1 MRSRLFSIL
10 LVAMVA
16 TAAVGPATA
25 ATGTQTAAATDTPT
39 AAATGPAADLAAQA
53 NCSFPTTATDATGT
67 EVTVEGEPE
76 EVVALGASTAQTL
89 WEIGAKDKVV
99 GMPVDSTTA
108 SLEGA
113 ENRTGIFQADG
124 FTVATEQVV
133 GLDADL
139 VLAANVIPNETV
151 TALREAGLTV
161 FKFDPA
167 NTLPGVYEKTDLMG
181 QFVGACAGA
190 DRVVDAMQTRVETVR
205 TAVSNETQPSALY
218 LLSGGFVAGNGTFI
232 GDLLRTAGAENLAAN
247 ANISSYQEISEE
259 VIAERDPEW
268 IVVSN
273 RSFVPE
279 GEPWA
284 STTAVEEE
292 QVVVVSANNISQ
304 AAPRV
309 VLPLTDLARAFHPDA
324 MAAATLTNTTIG
336 TATGNATPI
345 EPTTAATTATETGT
359 DENGTTP
366 ATTTAAVA
374 TTVEPTTSESPDATT
389 TEAVPEMMTNESSD
403 EATAETTET
412 SGADTDTATS
422 AATGTTTS
430 SGSGPGFGAVIAVV
444 AVLAGTLLAA
454 GRDGL

>member
-1 MRSRLFSIL
+1 
-10 LVAMVA
+10 MVA

-39 AAATGPAADLAAQA
+39 AAAAGPAADLAAQA

-89 WEIGAKDKVV
+89 WEIGAREKVT

-108 SLEGA
+108 SLAGS
-113 ENRTGIFQADG
+113 ENRTGIYQADG
-124 FTVATEQVV
+124 FTVATEQVI

-167 NTLPGVYEKTDLMG
+167 NSLSGVYEKTELMG
-181 QFVGACAGA
+181 QFVGACAEA

-205 TAVSNETQPSALY
+205 AAVGNETQPSALY

-309 VLPLTDLARAFHPDA
+309 ALPLTDLARAFHPDA

-336 TATGNATPI
+336 GANATPI

-359 DENGTTP
+359 DETGTTT

-389 TEAVPEMMTNESSD
+389 TEAVPETMTNESSD

>member
-1 MRSRLFSIL
+1 MRSRLLSIL
-10 LVAMVA
+10 LVAIVA

-39 AAATGPAADLAAQA
+39 AAAAGPAADLAAQA

-89 WEIGAKDKVV
+89 WEIGAREKVT

-108 SLEGA
+108 SLAGS
-113 ENRTGIFQADG
+113 ENRTGIYQADG
-124 FTVATEQVV
+124 FTVATEQVI

-167 NTLPGVYEKTDLMG
+167 NSLSGVYEKTELMG
-181 QFVGACAGA
+181 QFVGACAEA

-205 TAVSNETQPSALY
+205 AAVGNETQPSALY

-292 QVVVVSANNISQ
+292 QVVVVSANDISQ

-309 VLPLTDLARAFHPDA
+309 VLPLTDLARAFHPNA

-336 TATGNATPI
+336 GANATPI

-359 DENGTTP
+359 DETGTTT

-374 TTVEPTTSESPDATT
+374 TTVEPTTSELPDATT
-389 TEAVPEMMTNESSD
+389 TEAVPETMTNESSD

-412 SGADTDTATS
+412 SGADADTATS

>member
-1 MRSRLFSIL
+1 
-10 LVAMVA
+10 MVA
-16 TAAVGPATA
+16 TAAVGPAAT
-25 ATGTQTAAATDTPT
+25 ATGTRTAAATDTPT
-39 AAATGPAADLAAQA
+39 AAAAGPAADLAAQA

-89 WEIGAKDKVV
+89 WEIGAREKVT

-108 SLEGA
+108 SLAGS
-113 ENRTGIFQADG
+113 ENRTGIYQADG
-124 FTVATEQVV
+124 FTVATEQVI

-167 NTLPGVYEKTDLMG
+167 NSLSGVYEKTELMG
-181 QFVGACAGA
+181 QFVGACAEA

-205 TAVSNETQPSALY
+205 TAVGNETQPSALY

-336 TATGNATPI
+336 GANATPI

-359 DENGTTP
+359 DETGTTT

-389 TEAVPEMMTNESSD
+389 TEAVPETMTNESSD

-412 SGADTDTATS
+412 SGANADTATS

>member
-1 MRSRLFSIL
+1 MRSRLLSIL
-10 LVAMVA
+10 LVAIVA

-89 WEIGAKDKVV
+89 WEIGAKEKVV

-108 SLEGA
+108 SLDGS
-113 ENRTGIFQADG
+113 ENRTGIYQADG
-124 FTVATEQVV
+124 FTVATEQVI

-167 NTLPGVYEKTDLMG
+167 NSLSGVYEKTELMG
-181 QFVGACAGA
+181 QFVGACAEA

-205 TAVSNETQPSALY
+205 AAVGNETQPSALY

-336 TATGNATPI
+336 GANATPI

-359 DENGTTP
+359 DETGTTT

-389 TEAVPEMMTNESSD
+389 TEAVPETMTNESSD

-412 SGADTDTATS
+412 SGANADTATS

>member
-1 MRSRLFSIL
+1 
-10 LVAMVA
+10 MVA
-16 TAAVGPATA
+16 TAAVGPAAA

-39 AAATGPAADLAAQA
+39 AAAAGPAADLAAQA

-89 WEIGAKDKVV
+89 WEIGAREKVT

-108 SLEGA
+108 SLAGS
-113 ENRTGIFQADG
+113 ENRTGIYQADG
-124 FTVATEQVV
+124 FTVATEQVI

-167 NTLPGVYEKTDLMG
+167 NSLSGVYEKTELMG
-181 QFVGACAGA
+181 QFVGACAEA

-205 TAVSNETQPSALY
+205 AAVGNETQPSALY
-218 LLSGGFVAGNGTFI
+218 LLSGGFVAGNGSFI

-309 VLPLTDLARAFHPDA
+309 ALPLTDLARAFHPDA
-324 MAAATLTNTTIG
+324 IAAATLTNTTIG
-336 TATGNATPI
+336 GANATPI

-359 DENGTTP
+359 DETGTTT

-389 TEAVPEMMTNESSD
+389 TEAVPETMTNESSD
-403 EATAETTET
+403 EVTAETTET
-412 SGADTDTATS
+412 SGANADTATS

>member
-1 MRSRLFSIL
+1 
-10 LVAMVA
+10 MVA
-16 TAAVGPATA
+16 TAAVGPAAT
-25 ATGTQTAAATDTPT
+25 ATGTRTAAATDTPT
-39 AAATGPAADLAAQA
+39 AAATGPATADLAAQA

-89 WEIGAKDKVV
+89 WEIGAREKVT

-108 SLEGA
+108 SLAGS
-113 ENRTGIFQADG
+113 ENRTGIYQADG
-124 FTVATEQVV
+124 FTVATEQVI

-167 NTLPGVYEKTDLMG
+167 NSLSGVYEKTELMG
-181 QFVGACAGA
+181 QFVGACAEA

-205 TAVSNETQPSALY
+205 TAVGNETQPSALY

-336 TATGNATPI
+336 GANATPI

-359 DENGTTP
+359 DETGTTT

-389 TEAVPEMMTNESSD
+389 TEAVPETMTNESSD

-412 SGADTDTATS
+412 SGANADTATS

>member
-1 MRSRLFSIL
+1 
-10 LVAMVA
+10 MVA
-16 TAAVGPATA
+16 TAAVGPAAT
-25 ATGTQTAAATDTPT
+25 ATGTRTAAATDTPT
-39 AAATGPAADLAAQA
+39 AAATGPATADLAAQA

-89 WEIGAKDKVV
+89 WEIGAREKVT

-108 SLEGA
+108 SLAGS
-113 ENRTGIFQADG
+113 ENRTGIYQADG
-124 FTVATEQVV
+124 FTVATEQVI

-167 NTLPGVYEKTDLMG
+167 NSLSGVYEKTELMG
-181 QFVGACAGA
+181 QFVGACAEA

-205 TAVSNETQPSALY
+205 TAVGNETQPSALY

-324 MAAATLTNTTIG
+324 IAAATLTNTTIG
-336 TATGNATPI
+336 GANATPI

-359 DENGTTP
+359 DETGTTT

-389 TEAVPEMMTNESSD
+389 TEAVPETMTNESSD

-412 SGADTDTATS
+412 SGANADTATS

>member
-1 MRSRLFSIL
+1 
-10 LVAMVA
+10 MVA

-39 AAATGPAADLAAQA
+39 AAAAGPAADLAAQA

-89 WEIGAKDKVV
+89 WEIGAKEKVT

-108 SLEGA
+108 SLAGS
-113 ENRTGIFQADG
+113 ENRTGIYQADG
-124 FTVATEQVV
+124 FTVATEQVI

-167 NTLPGVYEKTDLMG
+167 NSLSGVYEKTELMG
-181 QFVGACAGA
+181 QFVGACAEA

-205 TAVSNETQPSALY
+205 TAVGNETQPSALY

-336 TATGNATPI
+336 GANATPI

-359 DENGTTP
+359 DETGTTT

-389 TEAVPEMMTNESSD
+389 TEAVPETMTNESSD

-412 SGADTDTATS
+412 SGANADTATS

>member
-1 MRSRLFSIL
+1 
-10 LVAMVA
+10 
-16 TAAVGPATA
+16 
-25 ATGTQTAAATDTPT
+25 
-39 AAATGPAADLAAQA
+39 
-53 NCSFPTTATDATGT
+53 
-67 EVTVEGEPE
+67 VTVEGEPE

-89 WEIGAKDKVV
+89 WEIGAREKVT

-108 SLEGA
+108 SLAGS
-113 ENRTGIFQADG
+113 ENRTGIYQADG
-124 FTVATEQVV
+124 FTVATEQVI

-167 NTLPGVYEKTDLMG
+167 NSLSGVYEKTELMG
-181 QFVGACAGA
+181 QFVGACAEA

-205 TAVSNETQPSALY
+205 AAVGNETQPSALY

-336 TATGNATPI
+336 GANATPI

-359 DENGTTP
+359 DETGTTT

-389 TEAVPEMMTNESSD
+389 TEAVPETMTNESSD

-412 SGADTDTATS
+412 SGANADTATS

>member
-1 MRSRLFSIL
+1 
-10 LVAMVA
+10 MVA
-16 TAAVGPATA
+16 TAAVGPAAA

-167 NTLPGVYEKTDLMG
+167 NTLPSVYEKTDLMG

-336 TATGNATPI
+336 GANATPT
-345 EPTTAATTATETGT
+345 EPTTATETGT

-366 ATTTAAVA
+366 ATTT
-374 TTVEPTTSESPDATT
+374 
-389 TEAVPEMMTNESSD
+389 EAVPETMTNESSD

>member
-1 MRSRLFSIL
+1 MRSRLLSIL
-10 LVAMVA
+10 LVAIVA

-25 ATGTQTAAATDTPT
+25 ATGTRTAAATDTPT
-39 AAATGPAADLAAQA
+39 AAAAGPAADLTAQA

-89 WEIGAKDKVV
+89 WEIGAREKVT

-108 SLEGA
+108 SLAGS
-113 ENRTGIFQADG
+113 ENRTGIYQADG
-124 FTVATEQVV
+124 FTVATEQVI

-167 NTLPGVYEKTDLMG
+167 NSLSGVYEKTELMG
-181 QFVGACAGA
+181 QFVGACAEA

-205 TAVSNETQPSALY
+205 AAVGNETQPSALY

-324 MAAATLTNTTIG
+324 IAAATLTNTTIG
-336 TATGNATPI
+336 GANATPI

-359 DENGTTP
+359 DETGTTT

-389 TEAVPEMMTNESSD
+389 TEAVPETMTNESSD

-412 SGADTDTATS
+412 SGADADTATS
-422 AATGTTTS
+422 AATGTATS
-430 SGSGPGFGAVIAVV
+430 SGSGPDFGAVIAVV

>member
-1 MRSRLFSIL
+1 MRSRLLSIL
-10 LVAMVA
+10 LVAIVA

-89 WEIGAKDKVV
+89 WEIGAREKVT

-108 SLEGA
+108 SLDGS
-113 ENRTGIFQADG
+113 ENRTGIYQADG
-124 FTVATEQVV
+124 FTVATEQVI

-167 NTLPGVYEKTDLMG
+167 NSLSGVYEKTELMG
-181 QFVGACAGA
+181 QFVGACAEA

-205 TAVSNETQPSALY
+205 AAVGNETQPSALY

-336 TATGNATPI
+336 GATGNATPI

-359 DENGTTP
+359 DETGTTT

-389 TEAVPEMMTNESSD
+389 TEAVPETMTNESSD

-412 SGADTDTATS
+412 SGADADTATS

>member
-1 MRSRLFSIL
+1 
-10 LVAMVA
+10 MVA

-39 AAATGPAADLAAQA
+39 AAATGPATADLAAQA

-167 NTLPGVYEKTDLMG
+167 NSLSGVYEKTELMG
-181 QFVGACAGA
+181 QFVGACAEA

-205 TAVSNETQPSALY
+205 AAVGNETQPSALY

-359 DENGTTP
+359 DENGTTS

-389 TEAVPEMMTNESSD
+389 TEAVPETMTNESSD

>member
-1 MRSRLFSIL
+1 MRSRLLSIL
-10 LVAMVA
+10 LVAIVA

-39 AAATGPAADLAAQA
+39 AAAAGPAADLAAQA

-89 WEIGAKDKVV
+89 WEIGAREKVT

-108 SLEGA
+108 SLAGS
-113 ENRTGIFQADG
+113 ENRTGIYQADG
-124 FTVATEQVV
+124 FTVATEQVI

-167 NTLPGVYEKTDLMG
+167 NSLSGVYEKTDLMG

-336 TATGNATPI
+336 GANATPI

-359 DENGTTP
+359 DETGTTT

-389 TEAVPEMMTNESSD
+389 TEAVPETMTNESSD

-412 SGADTDTATS
+412 SGANADTATS

>member
-1 MRSRLFSIL
+1 MRSRLLSIL

-16 TAAVGPATA
+16 TAAVGPAAT
-25 ATGTQTAAATDTPT
+25 ATGTRTAAATDTPT
-39 AAATGPAADLAAQA
+39 AAATGPATADLAAQA

-89 WEIGAKDKVV
+89 WEIGAREKVT

-108 SLEGA
+108 SLAGS
-113 ENRTGIFQADG
+113 ENRTGIYQADG
-124 FTVATEQVV
+124 FTVATEQVI

-167 NTLPGVYEKTDLMG
+167 NSLSGVYEKTELMG
-181 QFVGACAGA
+181 QFVGACAEA

-205 TAVSNETQPSALY
+205 AAVGNETQPSALY

-324 MAAATLTNTTIG
+324 IAAATLTNTTIG
-336 TATGNATPI
+336 GANATPI

-359 DENGTTP
+359 DETGTTT
-366 ATTTAAVA
+366 ATKTAAVA

-389 TEAVPEMMTNESSD
+389 TEAVPETMTNESSD

-412 SGADTDTATS
+412 SGANADTATS

>member
-1 MRSRLFSIL
+1 
-10 LVAMVA
+10 MVA
-16 TAAVGPATA
+16 TAAVGPAAA

-167 NTLPGVYEKTDLMG
+167 NTLPSVYEKTDLMG

-336 TATGNATPI
+336 GANATPT
-345 EPTTAATTATETGT
+345 EPTTATETGT

-374 TTVEPTTSESPDATT
+374 TTVESTTSESPDATT
-389 TEAVPEMMTNESSD
+389 TEAVPETMTNESSD

>member
-1 MRSRLFSIL
+1 
-10 LVAMVA
+10 MVA
-16 TAAVGPATA
+16 TAAVGPAAA

-124 FTVATEQVV
+124 FTVATEQVI

-336 TATGNATPI
+336 GANATPT
-345 EPTTAATTATETGT
+345 EPTTATETGT

-374 TTVEPTTSESPDATT
+374 TTVESTTSESPDATT
-389 TEAVPEMMTNESSD
+389 TEAVPETMTNESSD

>member
-1 MRSRLFSIL
+1 
-10 LVAMVA
+10 MVA
-16 TAAVGPATA
+16 TAAVGPAAA

-124 FTVATEQVV
+124 FTVATEQVI

-205 TAVSNETQPSALY
+205 TAVSNETRPSALY

-389 TEAVPEMMTNESSD
+389 TEAVPETMTNESSD

>member
-1 MRSRLFSIL
+1 MRSRLLSIL

-39 AAATGPAADLAAQA
+39 AAAAGPAADLAAQA

-89 WEIGAKDKVV
+89 WEIGAREKVT

-108 SLEGA
+108 SLAGS
-113 ENRTGIFQADG
+113 ENRTGIYQADG
-124 FTVATEQVV
+124 FTVATEQVI

-167 NTLPGVYEKTDLMG
+167 NSLSGVYEKTELMG
-181 QFVGACAGA
+181 QFVGACAEA

-205 TAVSNETQPSALY
+205 TAVGNETQPSALY

-359 DENGTTP
+359 DETGTTT

-389 TEAVPEMMTNESSD
+389 TEAVPETMTNESSD

-412 SGADTDTATS
+412 SGANADTATS

>member
-1 MRSRLFSIL
+1 
-10 LVAMVA
+10 MVA

-39 AAATGPAADLAAQA
+39 AAAAGPAADLAAQA

-89 WEIGAKDKVV
+89 WEIGAREKVT

-108 SLEGA
+108 SLAGS
-113 ENRTGIFQADG
+113 ENRTGIYQADG
-124 FTVATEQVV
+124 FTVATEQVI

-167 NTLPGVYEKTDLMG
+167 NSLSGVYEKTELMG
-181 QFVGACAGA
+181 QFVGACAEA

-205 TAVSNETQPSALY
+205 AAVGNETQPSALY

-336 TATGNATPI
+336 GANATPI

-359 DENGTTP
+359 DETGTTT

-389 TEAVPEMMTNESSD
+389 TEAVPETMTNESSD

-412 SGADTDTATS
+412 SGANADTATS

>member
-1 MRSRLFSIL
+1 MRSRLLSIL

-16 TAAVGPATA
+16 TAAVGPAAA

-39 AAATGPAADLAAQA
+39 AAATGPATADLAAQA

-89 WEIGAKDKVV
+89 WEIGAREKVT

-108 SLEGA
+108 SLAGS
-113 ENRTGIFQADG
+113 ENRTGIYQADG
-124 FTVATEQVV
+124 FTVATEQVI

-167 NTLPGVYEKTDLMG
+167 NSLSGVYEKTELMG
-181 QFVGACAGA
+181 QFVGACAEA

-205 TAVSNETQPSALY
+205 TAVGNETQPSALY

-336 TATGNATPI
+336 GANATPI

-359 DENGTTP
+359 DETGTTT

-389 TEAVPEMMTNESSD
+389 TEAVPETMTNESSD

-412 SGADTDTATS
+412 SGADADTATS

>member
-1 MRSRLFSIL
+1 MRSRLLSIL
-10 LVAMVA
+10 LVAIVA

-25 ATGTQTAAATDTPT
+25 ATGTRTAAATDTPT
-39 AAATGPAADLAAQA
+39 AAAAGPAADLTAQA

-89 WEIGAKDKVV
+89 WEIGAREKVT

-108 SLEGA
+108 SLAGS
-113 ENRTGIFQADG
+113 ENRTGIYQADG
-124 FTVATEQVV
+124 FTVATEQVI

-167 NTLPGVYEKTDLMG
+167 NSLSGVYEKTELMG
-181 QFVGACAGA
+181 QFVGACAEA

-205 TAVSNETQPSALY
+205 TAVGNETQPSALY

-336 TATGNATPI
+336 GANATPI

-359 DENGTTP
+359 DETGTTT

-389 TEAVPEMMTNESSD
+389 TEAVPETMTNESSD

-412 SGADTDTATS
+412 SGANADTATS

>member
-1 MRSRLFSIL
+1 
-10 LVAMVA
+10 MVA

-374 TTVEPTTSESPDATT
+374 TTVESTTSESPDATA
-389 TEAVPEMMTNESSD
+389 TEAVPETMTNESSD